1 MYDDWQSPQIAE
13 DKFHNER
20 KEPSLL
26 VAVHGVAERGVA
38 VASS

>member
-1 MYDDWQSPQIAE
+1 MHDDWQSPQIVE
-13 DKFHNER
+13 GKFHNER

-26 VAVHGVAERGVA
+26 VAVHRVAERGVA